1 VKTSGHSIVSI
12 DEKMEKSIGYLFR
25 RLLGEPPGR
34 VLGMGNRGT
43 AERKS
48 VSDAFIL

>member
-1 VKTSGHSIVSI
+1 MTGKALNTSFG
-12 DEKMEKSIGYLFR
+12 G
-25 RLLGEPPGR
+25 LLGEPPGR